1 MFRVSIKGVLLVDC
15 KVVLV
20 RNDRRGWELPGGGL
34 EVGDKVVLVR
44 NDRRGWELPGGGLE
58 VGEVPERTLERE
70 FEEELALKVEAG
82 PIIDS
87 YLFEV
92 LPGKHVFIVTYGCRL
107 RGGFAPVLSD
117 EHTEFGLYAPIELER
132 IELPEGYARSIRSW
146 SAHAVA

>member
-1 MFRVSIKGVLLVDC
+1 MFRVSIKGVLLVDR
-15 KVVLV
+15 KAVLV

-34 EVGDKVVLVR
+34 EI
-44 NDRRGWELPGGGLE
+44 
-58 VGEVPERTLERE
+58 GEVPEQTLERE

-107 RGGFAPVLSD
+107 RGRFAPVLSG
-117 EHTEFGLYAPIELER
+117 EHTEFGLYAPLELER
-132 IELPEGYARSIRSW
+132 IELPEGYARSIRAW
-146 SAHAVA
+146 STHAGA